1 MPRVVEAI
9 DFDRKLFK
17 KSLNLP
23 KDPYE
28 IPYEEGD
35 LVDAEELQC
44 LVSWNPQH
52 DNPGYVPDDS
62 FVKYSEIRNKCPIVL
77 VEYFERKVRLVK
89 KEPLEVEESSD

>member
-23 KDPYE
+23 KDLYD

-35 LVDAEELQC
+35 LVEAEEL
-44 LVSWNPQH
+44 
-52 DNPGYVPDDS
+52 
-62 FVKYSEIRNKCPIVL
+62 
-77 VEYFERKVRLVK
+77 
-89 KEPLEVEESSD
+89 